1 MHSQTLWATAIIL
14 NLSFDGFG
22 VAGCAQPNHT
32 YIPNCTCMHHTDK
45 VISIVFDSFVRSF
58 VFSFRKVIITRRA
71 DWSTENG
78 MNGKHCAKIMAMQQT
93 DIEWWTLD
101 WYWIDFRSQRQI
113 ESTEWVRYKSSC
125 PFKNQFRLFLCCRR
139 TKRRL
144 PTLSHSPLIRLRSA
158 TRTHTQITIFE
169 ESEPVKWWRII

>member
-1 MHSQTLWATAIIL
+1 MHSQT
-14 NLSFDGFG
+14 FG
-22 VAGCAQPNHT
+22 PQQLYWTYRLMDLELLDVHSPTTHT
-32 YIPNCTCMHHTDK
+32 LIPNCTCMHHTGE
-45 VISIVFDSFVRSF
+45 VISIVFDSFIRSF
-58 VFSFRKVIITRRA
+58 VLSFRKVINA
-71 DWSTENG
+71 DWSTENI

-101 WYWIDFRSQRQI
+101 WQWIDFRSQQLSQF

-144 PTLSHSPLIRLRSA
+144 PTLSHSPLIRLCSA
-158 TRTHTQITIFE
+158 THTHTL
-169 ESEPVKWWRII
+169 K